1 LEVLLEAASHLA
13 KSVPESGRVSVPEGA
28 KVEDLLKGLGINQEL
43 VMLIVL
49 DGELADL
56 ESPLSEGMAVELIPP
71 ISGG

>member
-1 LEVLLEAASHLA
+1 MEVLLEAASHLA
-13 KSVPESGRVSVPEGA
+13 KSLPESGRISVPEGTR
-28 KVEDLLKGLGINQEL
+28 VEDLLKRLGINQEL
-43 VMLIVL
+43 VMLVVL